1 MRRRSRTG
9 SAIAGPPSKK
19 SPAPERVSRLPGRE
33 RVSAI
38 ADGAPDMGP
47 AGRDAAPA
55 SSLPARQGLRDLCGD
70 GESAPTLLW
79 AVRAFPL
86 RQYLAGRSRAVPT
99 PPAPP
104 PGGPDHRALGWR
116 RDPRRASG
124 RAGPRSPSSPPCR
137 ALPGVRA
144 GTQSR
149 RAGVELSQR
158 PTRQRQSRHGHGT
171 PRRDDTRH
179 APPAPHPRPVTR
191 VHRRLRA
198 TVSFFGLNLHYL
210 CNGQYAWSHT
220 AAPMLAGTLVT
231 SIGFLPNGFAKSTAG
246 EYTANMFWIVGI
258 ALIASWICALVFH
271 AL

>member
-124 RAGPRSPSSPPCR
+124 RAGPRC
-137 ALPGVRA
+137 
-144 GTQSR
+144 
-149 RAGVELSQR
+149 
-158 PTRQRQSRHGHGT
+158 
-171 PRRDDTRH
+171 
-179 APPAPHPRPVTR
+179 HPRLHVERFPAYAPELNPDELVWNYLKGQLANGSPDTVTELLDEMTR
-191 VHRRLRA
+191 VTRRLRR
-198 TVSFFGLNLHYL
+198 
-210 CNGQYAWSHT
+210 
-220 AAPMLAGTLVT
+220 APALLRA
-231 SIGFLPNGFAKSTAG
+231 F
-246 EYTANMFWIVGI
+246 IVGSELPSPFS
-258 ALIASWICALVFH
+258 A
-271 AL
+271 